1 MYALTSSLFVLLQIR
16 IYCSFTSSYIERFL
30 SSNFG
35 HIYELVFFAFLQI
48 RILKQETSMTV
59 VE

>member
-16 IYCSFTSSYIERFL
+16 IYCSFTSSYFERFL

>member
-1 MYALTSSLFVLLQIR
+1 MYALTSSHFVFLQIR
-16 IYCSFTSSYIERFL
+16 IYCSFTSSYFERFL

-48 RILKQETSMTV
+48 RILD
-59 VE
+59 